1 MAQPR
6 PRLRQAGRDTSPL
19 IMRSGSNWFWAQNAC
34 TLVASK
40 QARDGG
46 GHHCPSPQ
54 ETAQGTLSP
63 LAGSWPHLPVLR
75 LDYTRRGSWHCPA
88 LGLFVSLGVA
98 QCSVRQRGSSEG
110 RTPRSQ
116 DMQLATGA
124 MNAPPALARALSVRP
139 RPCKVS
145 SPSET
150 GPQPAPAT
158 CCADPGQQSP
168 CHRAQGEGRR
178 AREEP
183 GVQGWPGA
191 DTRARH
197 PRRGRRAGLPDQENH
212 EPAGAP
218 ACRWGWV
225 DVTAHTET
233 GRGFRS
239 PLSPSD
245 RLAHAPGYPS
255 AAQGGRCEPRL
266 PLERLCLR
274 VCRGHWGSGAAW
286 YGRLPPAAG
295 GAPCPPA
302 GARAARPGAAQVC
315 GGGGGGGGRRGHIWR
330 FRPARSARRREA
342 RGRPE
347 SRGRT

>member
-1 MAQPR
+1 MPRQPSHGRPARSAPR
-6 PRLRQAGRDTSPL
+6 PR
-19 IMRSGSNWFWAQNAC
+19 
-34 TLVASK
+34 
-40 QARDGG
+40 
-46 GHHCPSPQ
+46 
-54 ETAQGTLSP
+54 
-63 LAGSWPHLPVLR
+63 
-75 LDYTRRGSWHCPA
+75 
-88 LGLFVSLGVA
+88 
-98 QCSVRQRGSSEG
+98 
-110 RTPRSQ
+110 
-116 DMQLATGA
+116 
-124 MNAPPALARALSVRP
+124 
-139 RPCKVS
+139 
-145 SPSET
+145 
-150 GPQPAPAT
+150 
-158 CCADPGQQSP
+158 
-168 CHRAQGEGRR
+168 R
-178 AREEP
+178 ARCLRRLP
-183 GVQGWPGA
+183 AVQTRASSHLVIGPREKGAGPARSLEYRGGRGA